1 MTNLKENK
9 KQNNTID
16 ERTEK
21 FLDQQN
27 QQLKNITN
35 NFDKNVNEYEIT
47 TNEITNK
54 DIDVAYKYQQETSN
68 TIQSVSNNY
77 VELQNNIVN
86 AYQSALSK
94 FIDNT
99 SKSWNNFMNPAR
111 YTDIYNKSNQNMS
124 NNTIN
129 ATRINDFMLGYVETF
144 NKSIEI
150 AQKYYND
157 SVQYYFNFIN
167 NVERQYKH

>member
-9 KQNNTID
+9 KQNNTIE

-54 DIDVAYKYQQETSN
+54 DIDVAHKYQQETSN

-94 FIDNT
+94 FIYNT
-99 SKSWNNFMNPAR
+99 SKSWNYFMNPAR
-111 YTDIYNKSNQNMS
+111 YTDIYNKSNQKVS

-129 ATRINDFMLGYVETF
+129 ATRINDFMLGYIETF

>member
-9 KQNNTID
+9 KQNNTIE

-47 TNEITNK
+47 TNEIINK
-54 DIDVAYKYQQETSN
+54 NIDVAHKYQQETSN

-99 SKSWNNFMNPAR
+99 SKSWNYFMNPAR
-111 YTDIYNKSNQNMS
+111 YTNIYNKSDQNMS

-167 NVERQYKH
+167 NVDRQYKH

>member
-27 QQLKNITN
+27 QQLKNTTN
-35 NFDKNVNEYEIT
+35 NFDKNINEYQRT
-47 TNEITNK
+47 TNEIINK
-54 DIDVAYKYQQETSN
+54 NIDVANNYQQETSN
-68 TIQSVSNNY
+68 TIQSISNNY
-77 VELQNNIVN
+77 VGLHNNIVN
-86 AYQSALSK
+86 AYQSILSK
-94 FIDNT
+94 FIDDT
-99 SKSWNNFMNPAR
+99 SKSWNNFMNLVR
-111 YTDIYNKSNQNMS
+111 YPNIYNKSSQNMS
-124 NNTIN
+124 DNTIN
-129 ATRINDFMLGYVETF
+129 ATRVNDFMLGYVKTF

-157 SVQYYFNFIN
+157 SVQYYFNSIN
-167 NVERQYKH
+167 QIERPYNH

>member
-9 KQNNTID
+9 KQNNAID

-35 NFDKNVNEYEIT
+35 NFDKNVNEYERT
-47 TNEITNK
+47 TNEIINK
-54 DIDVAYKYQQETSN
+54 NIDVVNKFQQETNN

-86 AYQSALSK
+86 AYQSTLSK

-99 SKSWNNFMNPAR
+99 SKSWNNFMNQAKFN
-111 YTDIYNKSNQNMS
+111 DIYNKSNQNMGD
-124 NNTIN
+124 N
-129 ATRINDFMLGYVETF
+129 MLGYVETF
-144 NKSIEI
+144 NKSIKI

-167 NVERQYKH
+167 NLERQYNH